1 MLTSKHIVLIALLGL
16 FTLTAAAQDSSLQH
30 RFSQAQFTFDLIL
43 AEELLPE
50 FQQQAESENTERAW
64 LDYAAAALLVAELH
78 RGVYEHEELDKKAR
92 RQLGKDIDAVAESAL
107 AALKTLPDSSE
118 RYRLEADLL
127 GPMIR
132 SKFKGMKLQPRL
144 EQSIE
149 TALEL
154 DNQNANA
161 WVSKSRR
168 PLFAPPEHGGDSAL
182 ALLYLNRALEVNP
195 NHVQALLFRGAAHSK
210 LGNPTLADDD
220 WSRATEL
227 NPNTAEAKGRLLNI
241 EMPFE

>member
-1 MLTSKHIVLIALLGL
+1 MPTSKNIAFMALLW
-16 FTLTAAAQDSSLQH
+16 FITVAATAEDLSLQQQLAQAQYN
-30 RFSQAQFTFDLIL
+30 FDLSQA
-43 AEELLPE
+43 EKLLPE
-50 FQQQAESENTERAW
+50 FEQLSDSENTEQAA
-64 LDYAAAALLVAELH
+64 LGYATASLLVAELR
-78 RGVYEHEELDKKAR
+78 RGIYEHEELEKKAK

-107 AALKTLPDSSE
+107 TALKSLPDSSE

-149 TALEL
+149 KALEL
-154 DNQNANA
+154 DDQNPHA

-168 PLFAPPEHGGDSAL
+168 PLFAAPEHGGDPAL

-195 NHVQALLFRGAAHSK
+195 DHVQALLFRGAAHTK
-210 LGNPTLADDD
+210 LGNTNLAEDD

-227 NPNTAEAKGRLLNI
+227 NPNTVEARDRLLNI